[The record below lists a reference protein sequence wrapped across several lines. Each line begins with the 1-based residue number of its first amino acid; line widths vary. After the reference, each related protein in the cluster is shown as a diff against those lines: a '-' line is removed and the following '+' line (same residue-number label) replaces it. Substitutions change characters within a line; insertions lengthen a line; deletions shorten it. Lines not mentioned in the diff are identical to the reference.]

1 MKRYLMLL
9 LILLFFIPSLACGS
23 VSVPAGLVEGSG
35 NIITQTVDVSG
46 FDQVTLEGFG
56 DVYLEQGQSER
67 LSVQTDDN
75 LLSLLDIKVRG
86 KELRIG
92 IKPGFD
98 VSPSESITYNLI
110 VKDLHSVSLAGS
122 GNFYMEPVKSSDLIV
137 SVLGS
142 GDIKIKGMN
151 TDKLSID
158 LNGSGNIT
166 VENVNA
172 KTVDASLRGS
182 GDIKLAGNANTQFV
196 TINGSGK
203 YLTGSLETDKT
214 QISLPGSADITV
226 WANDEL
232 NIHISGSG
240 NLQYYGRPAVDQNI
254 SGSGNITSL
263 GDK

>member
-1 MKRYLMLL
+1 MKRYLMLI
-9 LILLFFIPSLACGS
+9 LILLFFIPSLACRSSATGP
-23 VSVPAGLVEGSG
+23 VKGSG

-56 DVYLEQGQSER
+56 DVYLEQGQTES

-75 LLSLLDIKVRG
+75 LFSLLDIRVRG

-98 VSPSESITYNLI
+98 VSPSESITYNLT

-122 GNFYMEPVKSSDLIV
+122 GNFYIEPVKSSDLTV
-137 SVLGS
+137 SVPGS
-142 GDIKIKGMN
+142 GNIKIKGMN

-166 VENVNA
+166 IEDILA

-182 GDIKLAGNANTQFV
+182 GDIKLTGNTNTQFV
-196 TINGSGK
+196 TINGSGN

-214 QISLPGSADITV
+214 QISLPGSADVTL

-232 NIHISGSG
+232 KIQISGSG
-240 NLQYYGRPAVDQNI
+240 NLQYYGQPSVDQNI
-254 SGSGNITSL
+254 SGSGNITPL
-263 GDK
+263 GEK